1 MVICIVAGSP
11 TLPNGTVGPG
21 LPNIGADMATALAAP
36 PAANLFSASD
46 RCRLAKS
53 FELRASWFFLS
64 PVNSFGRNRREALGD
79 GGEDGG

>member
-1 MVICIVAGSP
+1 
-11 TLPNGTVGPG
+11 
-21 LPNIGADMATALAAP
+21 MAAALAEP

-53 FELRASWFFLS
+53 FELRASWFFLR

-79 GGEDGG
+79 GGEDGGYCG